1 MKVKHYAKIIVGDY
15 QFAESLNQEVLYQLK
30 FADDIGHTNVKA
42 SVHTDWNWLPN
53 NQKFINFKSFILTE
67 IEKHYAPGSTING
80 NVNGGMITDLWGNI
94 YRKGDYTESHNHW
107 LEHLSVVYFLKAK
120 FYHAPLI
127 FESIGLNKKIRPKEG
142 RLVIFPS
149 FLTHSVPIHKFGETR
164 ITLAAN
170 LRATGGNRGYF
181 PK

>member
-67 IEKHYAPGSTING
+67 IEKHYEPGRVCDSRICGKINSFWG
-80 NVNGGMITDLWGNI
+80 NV
-94 YRKGDYTESHNHW
+94 YRKGDYAQSHCHKP
-107 LEHLSVVYFLKAK
+107 SMFSFAYFVKSK
-120 FYHAPLI
+120 WYDSPLI
-127 FESIGLNKKIRPKEG
+127 FDDSGKRLRPKEG
-142 RLVIFPS
+142 RYVIFPAY
-149 FLTHSVPIHKFGETR
+149 LLHSVPKHRYNHER
-164 ITLAAN
+164 ITLS
-170 LRATGGNRGYF
+170 GNYDIRR
-181 PK
+181 

>member
-94 YRKGDYTESHNHW
+94 YRKGDYAQSHCHKP
-107 LEHLSVVYFLKAK
+107 SMFSFAYFVKSK
-120 FYHAPLI
+120 WYDSPLI
-127 FESIGLNKKIRPKEG
+127 FDDSGKRLRPKEG
-142 RLVIFPS
+142 RYVIFPAYLS
-149 FLTHSVPIHKFGETR
+149 HSVPKHRYNHER
-164 ITLAAN
+164 ITLS
-170 LRATGGNRGYF
+170 GNYNIKR
-181 PK
+181 